1 MSILAYILHLLLHE
15 PAKAQACLRKT
26 IIVVNREQIVAYLPC
41 SIHFLHLVPFVVQN
55 DEEWGI
61 SNILNEKCKD
71 LPLKMKSILA
81 YYFSFT
87 SLHFES
93 PHQSSTIVVFFS
105 CTQITC
111 EDVAYYFLSSKER
124 PFVFFFFSL
133 SLSLLHW
140 CFNLGFPK
148 SWNWKTLLIWEFAA
162 WMTVNCDKSAPLG
175 FPHLW
180 PW

>member
-26 IIVVNREQIVAYLPC
+26 LIVVNREQIVAYLPC

-133 SLSLLHW
+133 SLCSTDALIWAFPRAETEKHYWFESLLPEW
-140 CFNLGFPK
+140 L
-148 SWNWKTLLIWEFAA
+148 
-162 WMTVNCDKSAPLG
+162 
-175 FPHLW
+175 
-180 PW
+180 